1 MKEGELKQKPKEFL
15 FVVYSR
21 KEGEDWVGTIEYLRT
36 KASVE
41 LFISKF
47 GNVRLQLGTD
57 FQPVLSQPI
66 SSKLSSSL
74 TLCSRYERDQ

>member
-1 MKEGELKQKPKEFL
+1 
-15 FVVYSR
+15 VVYSR

-41 LFISKF
+41 LFITKF
-47 GNVRLQLGTD
+47 GNVKLQLGTD

-66 SSKLSSSL
+66 SSK
-74 TLCSRYERDQ
+74 